1 MTDRELLELI
11 LKNQE
16 ELKQGQ
22 AKLESNQLRLEE
34 KVDTNFAKTLD
45 MVVNLRL
52 DLMDIGDKITNYN
65 NEFRANRETIQ
76 SAIKEIQVREH
87 NQDIEIDRLK
97 KKAS

>member
-22 AKLESNQLRLEE
+22 TKLEANQLRLEE

-45 MVVNLRL
+45 MVVNLKL

-65 NEFRANRETIQ
+65 NEFRANRETIK
-76 SAIKEIQVREH
+76 SAIHEIQVREH

-97 KKAS
+97 RKAS